1 MKKDEEVKNVED
13 EAEDSSD
20 IKLADSDKTEI

>member
-1 MKKDEEVKNVED
+1 VKNVED

>member
-1 MKKDEEVKNVED
+1 MQKDEEVKNEED

-20 IKLADSDKTEI
+20 IKLTESDKTEI